1 MLAVPVSGPVVRALR
16 SVQLA
21 DQRVRLRDIDCDHV
35 QLNENGKLI
44 DVFTEHFV
52 ELQLARHHVRVH
64 DDVRSMDMD
73 SVRVRVRDVDR
84 RRARVTDQESVMD
97 VLTEIVKVSDVVHS
111 SLRAVLGAL
120 SWGAHSEEV
129 SFNETKRER
138 VQFGDVCA
146 EPEPVITEPEEEDE
160 EDEVFEKDD
169 ERVLFEE
176 LEDEEPAY
184 TDCERVTL
192 EPEEADFGR
201 RRQAGRRVHRLGGA
215 SVRRAVRPGG
225 RVRAAVSVPQQDPS
239 GAPLVA
245 SQSHRYQLAGG
256 RQAGAPAQ
264 LEAAAAPSPERLSLR
279 QMIPSGRRS

>member
-1 MLAVPVSGPVVRALR
+1 MLAVPVCGSVVRALR

-52 ELQLARHHVRVH
+52 ELQLARHH
-64 DDVRSMDMD
+64 
-73 SVRVRVRDVDR
+73 VRVRDVDR

-146 EPEPVITEPEEEDE
+146 EPEPVITEPEEEEE
-160 EDEVFEKDD
+160 EDEEVFEKDD

-176 LEDEEPAY
+176 LEDDVPAY
-184 TDCERVTL
+184 TDCEQVG
-192 EPEEADFGR
+192 PESDFAEADKLDDVFADSDMSAFCDPCDPDDEYLQSPQHQYRTKTPLERRWSRRNRTGSSWFVDAKPAR
-201 RRQAGRRVHRLGGA
+201 RRSWKQPLRRHQSA
-215 SVRRAVRPGG
+215 SAC
-225 RVRAAVSVPQQDPS
+225 
-239 GAPLVA
+239 
-245 SQSHRYQLAGG
+245 
-256 RQAGAPAQ
+256 
-264 LEAAAAPSPERLSLR
+264 
-279 QMIPSGRRS
+279 IK